1 MNIKYIETKKDIN
14 KKIKLCFKLKVPGYD
29 CGNFLRIAATIVF
42 KIKCIFDKS
51 FITEKEVQL
60 LEDKIVVKS
69 KDLGEFVVNY
79 KEVVEIN
86 EIEDVIIISNTLNRP
101 ICISYKAFKNTEER
115 IEFLK
120 ILKEKCDFKIKERLE
135 RYDSGIISEDKK
147 VEELTEEEKRELAFK
162 GSNNKNNY
170 IRLTRIGTY
179 TNLEWKY
186 KRFLNIN
193 TFCIS
198 GIFLALGIYL
208 TEEYGMS
215 RIILMGFLGI
225 SITLVYLVN
234 KYVYKEKNFI
244 TKKLKEELDDE
255 VTTEFLIGN
264 SQIMYKINEQEKI
277 YSFDKIKGFEKRRLF
292 TIIRVEEEDGT
303 ILPIT
308 LSTISNIQGK
318 AKKLTNTIEEKTKNL
333 EGVLI
338 EKEKIKVCKRKLIG
352 SMISFFILGEI
363 LGVFI
368 IYKLL

>member
-1 MNIKYIETKKDIN
+1 MNIKYIETRKDIN
-14 KKIKLCFKLKVPGYD
+14 KKIKLCFKLKIPGYD
-29 CGNFLRIAATIVF
+29 CGNFVRIAATIGF
-42 KIKCIFDKS
+42 KIKCIFDKN
-51 FITEKEVQL
+51 FIIEKEVQL
-60 LEDKIVVKS
+60 LDDKIVVKS
-69 KDLGEFVVNY
+69 ENSGEFVVNY

-86 EIEDVIIISNTLNRP
+86 EVEDIIIISNTLNRP
-101 ICISYKAFKNTEER
+101 ICISYKVFKNIEER

-120 ILKEKCDFKIKERLE
+120 ILKEKCDFKIKERVE
-135 RYDSGIISEDKK
+135 RYDSGIISGDKK

-170 IRLTRIGTY
+170 IRLTRIGIY

-193 TFCIS
+193 AFCIS

-234 KYVYKEKNFI
+234 KYIYKEKNFI

-255 VTTEFLIGN
+255 VTTEFLIGS

-292 TIIRVEEEDGT
+292 TVIRVEEEDGT
-303 ILPIT
+303 VLPIT
-308 LSTISNIQGK
+308 LNRISNIQGK
-318 AKKLTNTIEEKTKNL
+318 ANKLTNTIEEKTKNL

-338 EKEKIKVCKRKLIG
+338 EKEKMKVYKRKLIG
-352 SMISFFILGEI
+352 SMITFFILGEI

-368 IYKLL
+368 IFKLL